1 MRSDR
6 KGLVRDSDA
15 GDMLELLLVISVAT
29 ILINR
34 AFLALTDYPQIAFG
48 SFHIAHMLWG
58 GLLML
63 VSLILVFYYWNPS
76 IRRLAALISGIGFG
90 LFIDELGKFI
100 TQDNDYFFKPTIAII
115 YIIFIAMYLIFRRMV
130 GLYPLSQREITVN
143 EAIRNELESSSESR
157 LLRSYDYLRGKY
169 KVFLNRMLAMPW
181 VIPGIMIFFVL
192 TSLVQFAAIL
202 GWINPGWV
210 PMEHTSGISLTGA
223 FLSSILVFLG
233 LLVLKSSRRRAVH
246 WFKLA
251 VLVNIFVTQV
261 FLFYQSQL
269 TALWG
274 LIIDLLVYACID
286 YYLRNHPVS
295 IDGSSSEQGTLQS

>member
-1 MRSDR
+1 MRSDK

-15 GDMLELLLVISVAT
+15 GDLFELLLVISVAT

-34 AFLALTDYPQIAFG
+34 AFLALTGYPKIAFG
-48 SFHIAHMLWG
+48 SLHIAHMLWG

-63 VSLILVFYYWNPS
+63 VSLVMVFYYWNPS
-76 IRRLAALISGIGFG
+76 LRRLAAFISGIGFG

-100 TQDNDYFFKPTIAII
+100 TNDNDYFFKPTIAIV
-115 YIIFIAMYLIFRRMV
+115 YIIFIVMYLVFRRMV
-130 GLYPLSQREITVN
+130 VFHPLSEREIKVN
-143 EAIRNELESSSESR
+143 EAIRKELESSSESR
-157 LLRSYDYLRGKY
+157 WLKGYDYVRSISKT
-169 KVFLNRMLAMPW
+169 FLMRILTVPS
-181 VIPGIMIFFVL
+181 VIPAIMIFFVF

-210 PMEHTSGISLTGA
+210 PMENVSGLSLTGA
-223 FLSSILVFLG
+223 FSSSILVLIG
-233 LLVLKSSRRRAVH
+233 LLVLKSSRRKAVH
-246 WFKLA
+246 WFRQA

-274 LIIDLLVYACID
+274 LIVDLLVYACID
-286 YYLRNHPVS
+286 YYLRNHPA
-295 IDGSSSEQGTLQS
+295 

>member
-1 MRSDR
+1 MRSDN
-6 KGLVRDSDA
+6 KSLVRDSDA
-15 GDMLELLLVISVAT
+15 GDLLELLLVISVAT

-34 AFLALTDYPQIAFG
+34 AFLALTGYPQIAFG

-63 VSLILVFYYWNPS
+63 VSLIMVFYYWNPS

-115 YIIFIAMYLIFRRMV
+115 YIIFIAMYLVFRRMV
-130 GLYPLSQREITVN
+130 GLNPLSQREIAVN
-143 EAIRNELESSSESR
+143 EAFRNELESSSESR
-157 LLRSYDYLRGKY
+157 LLRSYDYARSKY
-169 KVFLNRMLAMPW
+169 KVFLNRMLGIPW
-181 VIPGIMIFFVL
+181 IIPGIMIFFVF
-192 TSLVQFAAIL
+192 TSLLQFAAIL

-210 PMEHTSGISLTGA
+210 PMENTSGISLTGA
-223 FLSSILVFLG
+223 FISSILVFLG
-233 LLVLKSSRRRAVH
+233 LLVLKSSRRKAVH

-295 IDGSSSEQGTLQS
+295 ILTTSSRKRT

>member
-34 AFLALTDYPQIAFG
+34 AFLALTGYPQIAFG

-63 VSLILVFYYWNPS
+63 VSLIMVFYYWNPS

-130 GLYPLSQREITVN
+130 GLHPLTPYEIKVN
-143 EAIRNELESSSESR
+143 QVIRNELESSSESR
-157 LLRSYDYLRGKY
+157 LLKGYDYLRSKY
-169 KVFLNRMLAMPW
+169 RAFLNRILTMPW
-181 VIPGIMIFFVL
+181 VIPGMMIFFVF

-202 GWINPGWV
+202 GWINPDWV
-210 PMEHTSGISLTGA
+210 PMENVSGISLTGA
-223 FLSSILVFLG
+223 GISSILVLIG
-233 LLVLKSSRRRAVH
+233 LLMLKSSRRKAVH

-286 YYLRNHPVS
+286 YYLRNHP
-295 IDGSSSEQGTLQS
+295 I